1 MYIHPAYFARIM
13 NKQTIKIFT
22 IIAVLDI
29 VFNIAGFV
37 INQFTEWYTLFLAL
51 SLLGQLCFL
60 TLVYFIARDVQHNYM
75 KQVWQVYLFI
85 GYSVL
90 ISVFTVVF
98 YGRIEYLS
106 VLGMLYIILAINV
119 AVFFINSVYQLF
131 GIVFLSAFFLRVFG
145 PWMLGKWLPDQPGV
159 AGYLDLLP
167 LVYPI
172 VLLYIVRTELNK
184 INEQA
189 DSIGSIEAE
198 S

>member
-1 MYIHPAYFARIM
+1 M

-22 IIAVLDI
+22 ILAVLDI

-37 INQFTEWYTLFLAL
+37 TNQFTEWYTLFLVL
-51 SLLGQLCFL
+51 NLLAQLCFL
-60 TLVYFIARDVQHNYM
+60 TLVYFIGRDVQHNYL
-75 KQVWQVYLFI
+75 KQPWQVYLFI

-90 ISVFTVVF
+90 LSVFTVIF
-98 YGRIEYLS
+98 HGTIQYLS
-106 VLGMLYIILAINV
+106 VLGMLYLILAINV

-131 GIVFLSAFFLRVFG
+131 GIVFLSAFFLRLFG
-145 PWMLGKWLPDQPGV
+145 PLLLDKVLPNQPGL

-184 INEQA
+184 IYEQA

-198 S
+198 R